1 VDPEKLLF
9 AETHEWTHIDDGAG
23 GKVATVGISAFA
35 VEQLTDIVYLELP
48 AVGAEFNSGDEV
60 GQIESVKAVSPLYA
74 PVNGKVIEV
83 NESLPESL
91 DSLSADPYGQAWIYK
106 LSVSDESALASLM
119 NYPAY
124 QRQCGEAS

>member
-1 VDPEKLLF
+1 
-9 AETHEWTHIDDGAG
+9 
-23 GKVATVGISAFA
+23 
-35 VEQLTDIVYLELP
+35 
-48 AVGAEFNSGDEV
+48 V